1 MAAAGSRPHQPRNGA
16 GRSRQVSRLRASG
29 HDGGVDDLSRLKK
42 ARSLLLLLLATCKET
57 QLALGAVANVL
68 DTQLS
73 TDLDAM
79 IERSEGELRELNAK
93 IDGLSAK

>member
-1 MAAAGSRPHQPRNGA
+1 M
-16 GRSRQVSRLRASG
+16 
-29 HDGGVDDLSRLKK
+29 DDLSRLKQ

-93 IDGLSAK
+93 IEGLSSQ